1 MSECVSITELP
12 DLCAPN
18 LETLDIAGC
27 ENLIEVHDAIG
38 SLDKLR
44 SWDLMDCKNLQTLP
58 SSLKL
63 KSLQYFCLFRCVSL
77 EKFPNINPE
86 MKCNSLYFS
95 YSNIREWPLSLGHL
109 IGVLTELNLDNCQ
122 NLGDFL
128 VRFSGYEFT
137 NLRALQVWKCDGD
150 IIESHILMKPD
161 SFPLLIDLN
170 LDGSSI
176 VTIPRSIS
184 RFATLRQLSMCYCN
198 KLREI
203 PRLPQSIRLVNAT
216 DCMSLDLPSSC
227 RLLNQVSSLSF
238 SLSLSLYIYIK
249 VIYIARISKFQFL
262 VFAKCKQFGEIF
274 MDPLFFDD
282 SESYDGS
289 CHLVLPRIEIPKGFK
304 LNHQSFGNSVSFEVG
319 REFQKLVLC
328 FAFRSVKAE
337 ATEATCFVVST
348 NGFSKKETTYF
359 SPLKGGSEHLYL
371 RTVYLWEWNDS
382 NPSEQNHVTI
392 TVEIKYG
399 EIISSSYDPIITWL
413 GAHVDCVCCPQN
425 IAHFTHGFGSSL
437 VPDDND
443 RHSFPSNVGFD
454 DGFDLGSSSD
464 FNQFPTSKKTRTS

>member
-1 MSECVSITELP
+1 
-12 DLCAPN
+12 
-18 LETLDIAGC
+18 
-27 ENLIEVHDAIG
+27 
-38 SLDKLR
+38 
-44 SWDLMDCKNLQTLP
+44 
-58 SSLKL
+58 
-63 KSLQYFCLFRCVSL
+63 
-77 EKFPNINPE
+77 
-86 MKCNSLYFS
+86 
-95 YSNIREWPLSLGHL
+95 
-109 IGVLTELNLDNCQ
+109 
-122 NLGDFL
+122 
-128 VRFSGYEFT
+128 
-137 NLRALQVWKCDGD
+137 
-150 IIESHILMKPD
+150 
-161 SFPLLIDLN
+161 
-170 LDGSSI
+170 
-176 VTIPRSIS
+176 
-184 RFATLRQLSMCYCN
+184 
-198 KLREI
+198 
-203 PRLPQSIRLVNAT
+203 
-216 DCMSLDLPSSC
+216 
-227 RLLNQVSSLSF
+227 
-238 SLSLSLYIYIK
+238 
-249 VIYIARISKFQFL
+249 
-262 VFAKCKQFGEIF
+262 

-382 NPSEQNHVTI
+382 NPFEQNRVTM
-392 TVEIKYG
+392 TVEIKYA